1 MRLSH
6 PTQFRPPFWLRNP
19 HAQTIGQVKL
29 PQVPLQVARRE
40 RLELADGDFVDIDV
54 GPERDGPVILML
66 HGLEGGPHS
75 TYVRGFLQV
84 LAANG
89 FQAVQMYF
97 RSCSGE
103 MNRLPRLYHAG
114 GTDDVRAVLKW
125 LAGEWPQRP
134 LGLVGVSL
142 GACVSLNL
150 AREVAEGYPVA
161 KKPAGIVAIS
171 PPFELEACARMID
184 GPDAKPYRAAL
195 LGQLIAK
202 LKRKLADPPMAEAL
216 AAYDIERAQTAQR
229 IYDFDDAFTAP
240 LHGYA
245 SAAEYYSANSMR
257 KRLNCIQIPTR
268 IIHAI
273 DDPLIDP
280 RFLPTPQETGDQV
293 TLEFSERGGHVGFL
307 EFRRFKVRRWLERRL
322 PVVLRELL
330 EGELG

>member
-1 MRLSH
+1 MGHRVAVSNN
-6 PTQFRPPFWLRNP
+6 TRAFRPPFWLRNP

-29 PQVPLQVARRE
+29 PQVPLKVWRRE
-40 RLELADGDFVDIDV
+40 RLELPDGDFVDIDV
-54 GPERDGPVILML
+54 GLERDGPVILML

-75 TYVRGFLQV
+75 TYVRGFLNV
-84 LAANG
+84 LPAHG
-89 FQAVQMYF
+89 FQTVQMYF
-97 RSCSGE
+97 RSCSGQ

-114 GTDDVRAVLKW
+114 GTDDVRYVLEW
-125 LAGEWPQRP
+125 LAALWPQRP

-142 GACVSLNL
+142 GACVALNL
-150 AREVAEGYPVA
+150 ARKVAEGEPVA

-184 GPDAKPYRAAL
+184 RSDARPYREAL
-195 LGQLIAK
+195 LSQLIAK
-202 LKRKLADPPMAEAL
+202 LQRKLADPLMAEAL
-216 AAYDIERAQTAQR
+216 AAYDMERAQSAQR

-245 SAAEYYSANSMR
+245 SAAAYYAANSMR
-257 KRLNCIQIPTR
+257 SRLERIQIPTR

-280 RFLPTPQETGDQV
+280 YCLPTPADSGAYV

-307 EFRRFKVRRWLERRL
+307 EFRQLRVRRWLERRL
-322 PVVLRELL
+322 PVVLRALL
-330 EGELG
+330 